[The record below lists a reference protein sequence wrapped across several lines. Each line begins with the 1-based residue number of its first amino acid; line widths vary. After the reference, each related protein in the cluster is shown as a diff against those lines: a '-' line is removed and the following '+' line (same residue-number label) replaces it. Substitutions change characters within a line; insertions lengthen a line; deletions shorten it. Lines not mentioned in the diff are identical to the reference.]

1 VTASAETPETAD
13 KLVWRVSS
21 SLDTAKPGE
30 VLLLDDQGRVLG
42 PKAMRRASVV
52 GWGVVGSVV
61 GIGAGAVGVLVSPIA
76 GVLVGAATMGFLLW
90 QLRHGRQFQRALALA
105 SAGRRDEAYAIVTE
119 LEGRQL
125 GNQFPPFIDYLAGK
139 LEWQRGNFEAALGRY
154 ERALGALGRMRGR
167 GRGMYWICTF
177 DRVQLLA
184 AMGKLA
190 DARTA
195 RAELDE
201 APRGDY
207 FAMELA
213 LTDLMIAFHAEDAT
227 LLPADDEL
235 FEWAKSALRT
245 SRFGASVVL
254 LAWAFGARG
263 EHDMAEHMLREAP
276 ARLET
281 EFLPETAPKLHAW
294 LGDRI
299 GPIGKRPAPGT
310 LDDDDDD
317 LARRIAEVEAGV
329 SKP

>member
-1 VTASAETPETAD
+1 MSTASVDAPEAPPQPGEPGED

-42 PKAMRRASVV
+42 PKAMRKATVV

-61 GIGAGAVGVLVSPIA
+61 GVGAGAIGVLVSPIA
-76 GVLVGAATMGFLLW
+76 GLVVGAMTMGFLVW
-90 QLRHGRQFQRALALA
+90 QLRHGRDFQRALALA
-105 SAGRRDEAYAIVTE
+105 SAGRRDEAFAIVQE
-119 LEGRQL
+119 LERRQL

-139 LEWQRGNFEAALGRY
+139 LEWQRGHGEEALRRY
-154 ERALGALGRMRGR
+154 DRALSALGRMRGR

-184 AMGKLA
+184 ATGQLEQ
-190 DARTA
+190 A
-195 RAELDE
+195 RAARQELEE

-213 LTDLMIAFHAEDAT
+213 LTDLMIAFHAGEPAS
-227 LLPADDEL
+227 LPGDEEL
-235 FEWAKSALRT
+235 YEWAKAALRT

-254 LAWAFGARG
+254 LAWAFDRRG
-263 EHDMAEHMLREAP
+263 DQDMAEHMLREAP

-281 EFLPETAPKLHAW
+281 EFLAETTPKLHAW
-294 LGDRI
+294 LEERLAAV
-299 GPIGKRPAPGT
+299 AP
-310 LDDDDDD
+310 DERDD
-317 LARRIAEVEAGV
+317 LAKKIDDL
-329 SKP
+329 

>member
-1 VTASAETPETAD
+1 MTASAEPQD

-76 GVLVGAATMGFLLW
+76 GVLVGAVTMGFLVW
-90 QLRHGRQFQRALALA
+90 QLRHGREFQRALALA
-105 SAGRRDEAYAIVTE
+105 SAGRRDEAYAIVTT

-139 LEWQRGNFEAALGRY
+139 LEWQRGNFDAALGRY
-154 ERALGALGRMRGR
+154 ERALGALARMRGR

-184 AMGKLA
+184 AMDRLA
-190 DARTA
+190 DARAA
-195 RAELDE
+195 RAELEE

-213 LTDLMIAFHAEDAT
+213 LTDLMIAFHAGDVA
-227 LLPADDEL
+227 LLPPDEEL
-235 FEWAKSALRT
+235 FEWAKAALRT

-263 EHDMAEHMLREAP
+263 EADMAEHLLREAP

-281 EFLPETAPKLHAW
+281 EFLPQTAPKLDAW
-294 LGDRI
+294 LRE
-299 GPIGKRPAPGT
+299 RLARAPAAR
-310 LDDDDDD
+310 DDDDDD
-317 LARRIAEVEAGV
+317 LARKIAAIDAGD
-329 SKP
+329 PGAGTP

>member
-1 VTASAETPETAD
+1 VTASAEGADSET

-21 SLDTAKPGE
+21 SLDSAKPGE

-61 GIGAGAVGVLVSPIA
+61 GVGAGAIGVLVSPIA
-76 GVLVGAATMGFLLW
+76 GVVVGLMTMGFLVW
-90 QLRHGRQFQRALALA
+90 QLRHGRDFQRALALA
-105 SAGRRDEAYAIVTE
+105 SAGRRDEAFAIVQE
-119 LEGRQL
+119 LERRQL

-139 LEWQRGNFEAALGRY
+139 LEWQRGHAESALRLY
-154 ERALGALGRMRGR
+154 DRALQALGRMRGR

-184 AMGKLA
+184 VMGRVA
-190 DARTA
+190 DARAA
-195 RAELDE
+195 RGELEE

-213 LTDLMIAFHAEDAT
+213 LTDLTIAFHADDPG
-227 LLPADDEL
+227 LLPGDDEL
-235 FEWAKSALRT
+235 YEWAKAALRT

-254 LAWAFGARG
+254 LAWAFDKRG
-263 EHDMAEHMLREAP
+263 DDDMAEHMLREAP

-281 EFLPETAPKLHAW
+281 EFLPETAPKLAAW
-294 LGDRI
+294 LAERQ
-299 GPIGKRPAPGT
+299 GKVV
-310 LDDDDDD
+310 DDDD
-317 LARRIAEVEAGV
+317 LAREIDKLDE
-329 SKP
+329 

>member
-1 VTASAETPETAD
+1 VTAAETEPGD

-42 PKAMRRASVV
+42 PKAMRRATVV

-61 GIGAGAVGVLVSPIA
+61 GVGAGAIGVLVSPIA
-76 GVLVGAATMGFLLW
+76 GIVVGMMTMGFLIW
-90 QLRHGRQFQRALALA
+90 QLRHGREFQRALALA
-105 SAGRRDEAYAIVTE
+105 SAGRRDEAFAIVSE
-119 LEGRQL
+119 LERRQL

-139 LEWQRGNFEAALGRY
+139 LEWQRGHGEAALRRY
-154 ERALGALGRMRGR
+154 DRALAALGRMRGR

-177 DRVQLLA
+177 DRVQLRA
-184 AMGKLA
+184 VMGQLEH
-190 DARTA
+190 ARAA
-195 RAELDE
+195 RAELEE

-213 LTDLMIAFHAEDAT
+213 LTDLTIAFHAGDPG
-227 LLPADDEL
+227 LLPGDDEL
-235 FEWAKSALRT
+235 YEWAKAALRT

-254 LAWAFGARG
+254 LAWAFDQRG
-263 EHDMAEHMLREAP
+263 DADMAEHMLREAP

-294 LGDRI
+294 LEGRLS
-299 GPIGKRPAPGT
+299 GVKPA
-310 LDDDDDD
+310 DDDDE
-317 LARRIAEVEAGV
+317 LAKKFENL
-329 SKP
+329 

>member
-1 VTASAETPETAD
+1 MTASAEPQD

-61 GIGAGAVGVLVSPIA
+61 GVGAGAVGVLVSPIA
-76 GVLVGAATMGFLLW
+76 GVLVGAFTMGFLVW
-90 QLRHGRQFQRALALA
+90 QLRHGREFQRALALA
-105 SAGRRDEAYAIVTE
+105 SAGRRDEAYAIVTG
-119 LEGRQL
+119 LERRQL

-139 LEWQRGNFEAALGRY
+139 LEWQRGNYDGAIARY

-184 AMGKLA
+184 AMGKLPE
-190 DARTA
+190 ARAA

-213 LTDLMIAFHAEDAT
+213 LTDLMIAFHARDAT

-235 FEWAKSALRT
+235 FEWAKAALRT

-263 EHDMAEHMLREAP
+263 EADMAEHLLREAP

-281 EFLPETAPKLHAW
+281 EFLPETAPQLHAW
-294 LGDRI
+294 LGERLSQP
-299 GPIGKRPAPGT
+299 GRAPAS
-310 LDDDDDD
+310 DDPDDE
-317 LARRIAEVEAGV
+317 LARRIAEVEADAGE
-329 SKP
+329 P